1 MNGRRKFIL
10 SVGVILLSAAMVF
23 MGKLDQ
29 GGWVTVATLALS
41 LYAASNVVDK
51 KLGGAG

>member
-10 SVGVILLSAAMVF
+10 SVAVILLSAAMVF

-29 GGWVTVATLALS
+29 GGWVTIATLALG
-41 LYAASNVVDK
+41 LYAAANVVDK
-51 KLGGAG
+51 KMGGTG